1 MHFVHFERPILQSS
15 GAYLVS
21 NSFAGAFEAL
31 RFLLLLKRDFRD
43 LKEEFTHTLEWR
55 NSHQS

>member
-1 MHFVHFERPILQSS
+1 VHFERPILQSS

-31 RFLLLLKRDFRD
+31 RFFAAV
-43 LKEEFTHTLEWR
+43 EERFLGI
-55 NSHQS
+55 